1 MDCAQSVAEKAASWG
16 LWTVLPELHLY
27 EELLILQKEFAQKMG
42 RIWAFS
48 FYQLLI
54 FFVTVISPSCFGF
67 PFPHSYLN
75 FSFVG
80 KCFLGR

>member
-1 MDCAQSVAEKAASWG
+1 MDHVKSVAEKAASWD
-16 LWTVLPELHLY
+16 LWAELPKLLLY
-27 EELLILQKEFAQKMG
+27 EDLLILQKEFAQKMG

-48 FYQLLI
+48 FYQLLV
-54 FFVTVISPSCFGF
+54 FFVTIISPLYFGF

-80 KCFLGR
+80 KCFPGR